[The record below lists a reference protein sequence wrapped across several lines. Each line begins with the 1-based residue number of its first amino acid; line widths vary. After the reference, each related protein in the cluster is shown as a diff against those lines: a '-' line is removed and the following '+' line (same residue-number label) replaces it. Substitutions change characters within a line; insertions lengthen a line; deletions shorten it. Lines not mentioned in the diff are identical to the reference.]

1 MLNLHKELAMQFTYV
16 NPTVIHFG
24 QGQIQNISNSV
35 ESSQKVLVIYGGGS
49 IKKNGVYDQ
58 VTEALKDHS
67 WVEFSGVEANPTKE
81 TLDKAVAIVKEQDI
95 DFIIAVGGG
104 SVIDGSKYVAAAAKY
119 DGDGWDILQ
128 GKHQITEATPI
139 GAILTLPA
147 TGSESNMGAVI
158 TRKETQEK
166 LPFMHPAVQPKF
178 AVMDPDVMKSLPERQ
193 LVNGLVDAWVHV
205 CEQYITMPTNA
216 MVQEGYAETLLKNLL
231 VLGKQYD
238 ERDNDAWRANLMW
251 TANQA
256 LNGLIGTGVPQDWA
270 THMIGHEFTALWHVD
285 HARSLAIVQ
294 PSLLRNQIEAKRGKL
309 EQMGKNVFGLE
320 SGSDLAERTI
330 AAIED
335 FYHSLDVATEFSDYE
350 ADKPTAIDRIIS
362 QLESHGFVQLG
373 ENQAITMEKTREIL
387 ESAVQ

>member
-24 QGQIQNISNSV
+24 QGQIQSISNSV

-58 VTEALKDHS
+58 VTEALKNHS

-81 TLDKAVAIVKEQDI
+81 TLDKAVAIVKEQAI

-238 ERDNDAWRANLMW
+238 ERDNDEWRANLMW

-294 PSLLRNQIEAKRGKL
+294 PSLLRNQIEVKRGKL
-309 EQMGKNVFGLE
+309 EQMGKNVFCLE
-320 SGSDLAERTI
+320 AGSDLAERTI
-330 AAIED
+330 SAIED

-373 ENQAITMEKTREIL
+373 ENQAITIEKTREIL

>member
-24 QGQIQNISNSV
+24 QGQIQSISNSV

-49 IKKNGVYDQ
+49 IKNNGVYDQ
-58 VTEALKDHS
+58 VTEALKNHS

-158 TRKETQEK
+158 TRKKTQEK

-238 ERDNDAWRANLMW
+238 ERDNDEWRANLMW

-294 PSLLRNQIEAKRGKL
+294 PSLLRNQIEVKRGKL
-309 EQMGKNVFGLE
+309 EQMGKNVFCLE
-320 SGSDLAERTI
+320 AGSDLAERTI
-330 AAIED
+330 SAIED

-373 ENQAITMEKTREIL
+373 ENQAITIEKTREIL